1 MSRMYLC
8 SILSKLYDI
17 IAIEECYHITF
28 GGVFMSELKVVIFD
42 LKGQLFGAET
52 SQVFQIIKYSVPE
65 KMPKIPKFIEGIIS
79 YRDTVLPVINLA
91 KRFEMGETAVT
102 KKTKI
107 LVTRIDDKY
116 AGFIV
121 SDVTEIARFAE
132 EDVSVTP
139 PVMNRETEA
148 YMKKV
153 GRKGDKLISIV
164 DLHRILTEAEIKKLS
179 V

>member
-1 MSRMYLC
+1 
-8 SILSKLYDI
+8 
-17 IAIEECYHITF
+17 
-28 GGVFMSELKVVIFD
+28 MSELQVVVFE

-52 SQVFQIIKYSVPE
+52 SQVFQIIKYNEPE
-65 KMPKIPKFIEGIIS
+65 KMPKTPKFIDGILS

-91 KRFEMGETAVT
+91 KRFDMGETAVT

-107 LVTRIDDKY
+107 LVTRIGDKY

-148 YMKKV
+148 YLSKV

-164 DLHRILTEAEIKKLS
+164 DLQKILSEAEIKKLS
-179 V
+179 L

>member
-1 MSRMYLC
+1 
-8 SILSKLYDI
+8 
-17 IAIEECYHITF
+17 
-28 GGVFMSELKVVIFD
+28 MSELQVVVFE

-52 SQVFQIIKYSVPE
+52 SQVFQIIKYNEPE
-65 KMPKIPKFIEGIIS
+65 KMPKTPKFIDGILS

-91 KRFEMGETAVT
+91 KRFDMGETAVT

-107 LVTRIDDKY
+107 LVTRIGDKY

-139 PVMNRETEA
+139 SVMNRETEA
-148 YMKKV
+148 YLSKV

-164 DLHRILTEAEIKKLS
+164 DLQKILSEAEIKKLS
-179 V
+179 L